1 MERLENQRYWETLYC
16 VFKANEKPKSRFHDK
31 TGLIKITL
39 IPVLVLLAF
48 TLKDSGLLVYCSRNK
63 LWVLWLQNH
72 IYSTE
77 KLSFPVLLSLF
88 FLILRPVS
96 LEISSLL
103 ILIITHY
110 IARSSKEC
118 SDKPGAG
125 VQASYVSKQSI
136 SFTSLK

>member
-31 TGLIKITL
+31 IGLIKITL

-88 FLILRPVS
+88 FFNIETSIPWNLKFINSDYYS
-96 LEISSLL
+96 LYCSFKQGMLWQ
-103 ILIITHY
+103 
-110 IARSSKEC
+110 ARCRS
-118 SDKPGAG
+118 PGFIRF
-125 VQASYVSKQSI
+125 QTKHFFYL
-136 SFTSLK
+136 T